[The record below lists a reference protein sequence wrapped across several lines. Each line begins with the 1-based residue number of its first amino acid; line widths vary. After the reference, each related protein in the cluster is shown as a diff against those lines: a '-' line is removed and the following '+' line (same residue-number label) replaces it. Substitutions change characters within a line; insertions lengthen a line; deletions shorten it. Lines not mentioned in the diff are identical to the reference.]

1 MNDVYDDIENGRTRG
16 GGVSAVAE
24 EVRRVRDRRGEVDRR
39 RDDVRGERQ
48 PDGGRYVEHPVG
60 PAVVVVAEGPGQRHG
75 VGPRAYDGHAREDA
89 DEVLP
94 SAAAAPT
101 DVADGFLRSIAY
113 SGTAPREA
121 DEASEASAATFASRA
136 TSAYTAVPTAHGQS
150 RMQERDVSLRELQA
164 AKKHGT
170 ATPAGDGCWKYTHNG
185 VVYVTDAT
193 QKRVITT
200 YRAEPS
206 PAPRELGDFARL
218 SL

>member
-1 MNDVYDDIENGRTRG
+1 MP
-16 GGVSAVAE
+16 S
-24 EVRRVRDRRGEVDRR
+24 
-39 RDDVRGERQ
+39 
-48 PDGGRYVEHPVG
+48 
-60 PAVVVVAEGPGQRHG
+60 VV
-75 VGPRAYDGHAREDA
+75 EDA
-89 DEVLP
+89 PLEPSFADFPPLP
-94 SAAAAPT
+94 AAAAAPT

-113 SGTAPREA
+113 SGMAPRGA

-170 ATPAGDGCWKYTHNG
+170 ATPAGDGCWKYEYDG

>member
-1 MNDVYDDIENGRTRG
+1 MLYVPFESNVRHTESGA
-16 GGVSAVAE
+16 SALAE

-39 RDDVRGERQ
+39 RDDVCGERQ
-48 PDGGRYVEHPVG
+48 PDGGRHVEHAVG
-60 PAVVVVAEGPGQRHG
+60 PAVVVVAEGPGQRDG

-94 SAAAAPT
+94 STAAAPT

-200 YRAEPS
+200 YRAEQS

>member
-1 MNDVYDDIENGRTRG
+1 MEVVEGPVVLSVSRRRRSPTSTHPRTITKAVGINRTRLPRCAHRTAWRPPPPA
-16 GGVSAVAE
+16 SANPTSPKVFAPVASATSTTKNATARLRTAQPT
-24 EVRRVRDRRGEVDRR
+24 RR
-39 RDDVRGERQ
+39 
-48 PDGGRYVEHPVG
+48 
-60 PAVVVVAEGPGQRHG
+60 
-75 VGPRAYDGHAREDA
+75 
-89 DEVLP
+89 
-94 SAAAAPT
+94 T

-113 SGTAPREA
+113 SGTAPRGA

-150 RMQERDVSLRELQA
+150 RMQEREVSLRELQA

-170 ATPAGDGCWKYTHNG
+170 ATPAGDGCWKYEYDG

-218 SL
+218 RL

>member
-1 MNDVYDDIENGRTRG
+1 MRVSPKTVEAHDELDAAPAPLDDDLLREI
-16 GGVSAVAE
+16 AF
-24 EVRRVRDRRGEVDRR
+24 
-39 RDDVRGERQ
+39 DD
-48 PDGGRYVEHPVG
+48 
-60 PAVVVVAEGPGQRHG
+60 GQR
-75 VGPRAYDGHAREDA
+75 PRRQ
-89 DEVLP
+89 
-94 SAAAAPT
+94 
-101 DVADGFLRSIAY
+101 
-113 SGTAPREA
+113 A
-121 DEASEASAATFASRA
+121 DEASEVSGVTVSSRATFASRA

-170 ATPAGDGCWKYTHNG
+170 ATPAGDGCWKYEYDG

>member
-1 MNDVYDDIENGRTRG
+1 M
-16 GGVSAVAE
+16 
-24 EVRRVRDRRGEVDRR
+24 
-39 RDDVRGERQ
+39 
-48 PDGGRYVEHPVG
+48 
-60 PAVVVVAEGPGQRHG
+60 
-75 VGPRAYDGHAREDA
+75 
-89 DEVLP
+89 
-94 SAAAAPT
+94 
-101 DVADGFLRSIAY
+101 RSIAY
-113 SGTAPREA
+113 SGTAPRGAE
-121 DEASEASAATFASRA
+121 EASEASAATFASRA

-200 YRAEPS
+200 YRAEPA